1 MIGIGGR
8 LTMWRGALL
17 GSASL
22 IALSSAAEA
31 AVYCTGVGTANVL
44 CDAAHPSDGGLNT
57 VLRGDLTVN
66 INAGAGITTRQIAE
80 AAGIAEGTLSQMLK
94 GPANRSSVAVPAI
107 SKMVGLPVPKL
118 ASGTVDEGDVGAQVN
133 ATIAALDDDDAE
145 TFRDMIESA
154 IRHARRSAERARTKR
169 S

>member
-1 MIGIGGR
+1 MRARSRPPEATPAAYPYDQGWLDAVHEWCEREG
-8 LTMWRGALL
+8 RGAQARL
-17 GSASL
+17 AK
-22 IALSSAAEA
+22 
-31 AVYCTGVGTANVL
+31 
-44 CDAAHPSDGGLNT
+44 
-57 VLRGDLTVN
+57 
-66 INAGAGITTRQIAE
+66 